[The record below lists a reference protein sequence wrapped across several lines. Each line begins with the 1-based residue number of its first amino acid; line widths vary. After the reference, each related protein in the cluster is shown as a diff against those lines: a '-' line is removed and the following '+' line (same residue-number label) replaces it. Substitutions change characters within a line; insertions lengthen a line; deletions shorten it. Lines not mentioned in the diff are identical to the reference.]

1 MYFEEHLLDTFVKMV
16 SIPRS
21 TLFIMTPQADGLQKT
36 PITYHL
42 NTVWLFAY
50 EQLFDAVIPCGMF
63 GIAGALS
70 SDALH
75 LPSIPFYDVLQRM
88 PLVVFWLWLVILQ
101 CCIHNQR
108 HPNSIN
114 EDAINKPWRPL
125 PAERITIKHT
135 TYLLLLVYFVA
146 GTFSYWLGLLPL
158 LVFYTML
165 VMAYNDF
172 GASDHSGLSRAILNG
187 AGFFCF
193 YYGTLHIAVGRGQQL
208 SERAYHWVAIMVS
221 IFSTTIHAQ
230 DFRDQ
235 KGDRARGRNTIITAI
250 GEVGARW
257 SVVLAVLFWSL
268 ATPVWFGIGWKGMI
282 VPGILGSVVMALTLM
297 GMRRKDPGL
306 DAVMY
311 RVWGVWM
318 LSFSLMPLL
327 VRWVV

>member
-1 MYFEEHLLDTFVKMV
+1 M
-16 SIPRS
+16 RS
-21 TLFIMTPQADGLQKT
+21 RSNNPQNNA
-36 PITYHL
+36 ITYHL

-70 SDALH
+70 SDTLD
-75 LPSIPFYDVLQRM
+75 LPTIHFVDVLQRM
-88 PLVVFWLWLVILQ
+88 PQVIFWLWLVILQ

-125 PAERITIKHT
+125 PAERISIRNTG
-135 TYLLLLVYFVA
+135 YLLLLVYLFA
-146 GTFSYWLGLLPL
+146 GAFSYWLGLLPL
-158 LVFYTML
+158 LVLYTML
-165 VMAYNDF
+165 VIVYNDF

-193 YYGTLHIAVGRGQQL
+193 YYGTLHIAVGHGQPL
-208 SERAYHWVAIMVS
+208 SEKAYHWVAIMVL

-230 DFRDQ
+230 DFRDK
-235 KGDRARGRNTIITAI
+235 KGDHARGRKTIITAI

-257 SVVLAVLFWSL
+257 SVVFMVLFWSL

-282 VPGILGSVVMALTLM
+282 VPGILGSVVIALTLM
-297 GMRRKDPGL
+297 GIHRKDPGL

-311 RVWGVWM
+311 RFWGVWM
-318 LSFSLMPLL
+318 LSFSLMPLF
-327 VRWVV
+327 VRWVA